1 MYSERFQAF
10 HKSLIY
16 IGKCGFTKRMIVKKG
31 YQKIKSYVR
40 NHRPVLF
47 WTFGISVVMLLWR

>member
-10 HKSLIY
+10 HRSLIY

-31 YQKIKSYVR
+31 YEKIKSLSEIIGQHYFG
-40 NHRPVLF
+40 PLVL
-47 WTFGISVVMLLWR
+47 VL